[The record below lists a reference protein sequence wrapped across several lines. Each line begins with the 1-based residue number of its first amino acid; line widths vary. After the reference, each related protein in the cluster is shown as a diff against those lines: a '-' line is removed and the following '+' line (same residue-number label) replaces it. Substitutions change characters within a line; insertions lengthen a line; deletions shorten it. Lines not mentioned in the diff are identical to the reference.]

1 MMVWQL
7 IAALAATPSALV
19 IVRGLVRRLDGQS
32 RSASKEVDWLRAE
45 LARQRQEC
53 VDEQREYEERIAAQA
68 KSYGKLS
75 AEKVALEARVAE
87 LRGTITRVE
96 LERDQ
101 ANAVA
106 SWMAAQKGSGE

>member
-1 MMVWQL
+1 MTVWQL
-7 IAALAATPSALV
+7 IAALAATPSAAV

-45 LARQRQEC
+45 LKRQREEC
-53 VDEQREYEERIAAQA
+53 DDERREFEERIAAQSKA
-68 KSYGKLS
+68 YGKLS
-75 AEKVALEARVAE
+75 GEKTALESRIFD
-87 LRGTITRVE
+87 LRQQIAALER
-96 LERDQ
+96 ERDQ

>member
-32 RSASKEVDWLRAE
+32 RSVSKEVDYLRAE
-45 LARQRQEC
+45 LVRERAEC
-53 VDEQREYEERIAAQA
+53 DHERREYEERIAAQTKA
-68 KSYGKLS
+68 YGKLIV
-75 AEKVALEARVAE
+75 EKAALDARIFELKQQVAQ
-87 LRGTITRVE
+87 VE
-96 LERDQ
+96 RERDQ

-106 SWMAAQKGSGE
+106 SWMASQKGSGE

>member
-32 RSASKEVDWLRAE
+32 RSASKEVDYLRAE
-45 LARQRQEC
+45 LVRERADC
-53 VDEQREYEERIAAQA
+53 DEERREYEERIAAQA
-68 KSYGKLS
+68 KSYAKLTV
-75 AEKVALEARVAE
+75 EKVALEARVAE

-101 ANAVA
+101 ANTVA
-106 SWMAAQKGSGE
+106 AWMAAQKGSGE